1 MTDADHSPT
10 TMQAILS
17 HISRYF
23 VYLGLLQL
31 EGSNN
36 ILQETGHLITM
47 VFNLFSL
54 HTLKHFWL
62 SLVEL
67 CTVILGQV
75 TIGLL
80 FLVAFLNSLD
90 VVHPLL

>member
-1 MTDADHSPT
+1 MTDAGHSPI
-10 TMQAILS
+10 TMQGILS

-31 EGSNN
+31 EGSND

-47 VFNLFSL
+47 VFDLFSL
-54 HTLKHFWL
+54 HTLKHFWV

-67 CTVILGQV
+67 RTVILSQ
-75 TIGLL
+75 
-80 FLVAFLNSLD
+80 
-90 VVHPLL
+90 